1 MSIPLSIPG
10 AAAGIGLRTAHMA
23 AFAGAERVDI
33 PWLEIH
39 SENFL
44 CDGGPRLAM
53 LDAIAA
59 RTPISCHGVGLS
71 LGSAAGIDADH
82 LARLKR
88 LFARVKPALVSEHL
102 AWSVF
107 EGAYLNDLLPLPY
120 TEEALRI
127 VADSVTR
134 AQDAFGRQILI
145 ENPSA
150 YVTFPAATMD
160 EPTFLARLLDK
171 TGCGL
176 LLDINNVYV
185 SGANSSFD
193 AGAYL
198 RALPAHA
205 IGEIHLAGH
214 VAADGLLIDTHSAPV
229 KREVWDL
236 YASTLARIG
245 PRPTLIE
252 WDLDVPELPV
262 LLAEAAAAQALLT
275 ETARSAA

>member
-1 MSIPLSIPG
+1 
-10 AAAGIGLRTAHMA
+10 MA
-23 AFAGAERVDI
+23 AFAGAEHINV

-53 LDAIAA
+53 LDVIAA

-71 LGSAAGIDADH
+71 LGSATGIDEDH

-88 LFARVKPALVSEHL
+88 LFARVKPARVSEHL

-120 TEEALRI
+120 TEESLRI
-127 VADSVTR
+127 VADNVAR

-150 YVTFPAATMD
+150 YMTFPETTMD
-160 EPTFLARLLDK
+160 EPAFLARLVEK

-185 SGANSSFD
+185 SASNSGFN

-198 RALPAHA
+198 RALPAQA

-214 VAADGLLIDTHSAPV
+214 VAEDGLLIDTHSAPV
-229 KREVWDL
+229 KQQVWDL
-236 YASTLARIG
+236 FASTVGRIG
-245 PRPTLIE
+245 PKPTLIE
-252 WDLDVPELPV
+252 WDLDVPALPV
-262 LLAEAAAAQALLT
+262 LLGEAAAAQTILT
-275 ETARSAA
+275 KAARSAA